1 MAEQNTLEEIVECI
15 EAKKSFLIEAGA
27 GSGKTRSLVDTLK
40 YILETNAES
49 LSKNQQ
55 EIACI
60 TYTNVAKDEIIS
72 RIDSNPL
79 VLVCTIHEFLWHII
93 KNYQAELK
101 SEVVVLNGSTDEEEN
116 KRLQSVLAAKK
127 IEYSQFGRN
136 FEYGQISHDEVIK
149 LASVLFEKYP
159 KIYRVVAS
167 KFPYILVD
175 EYQDTEEKVVTLLV
189 DKLLPA
195 NEGKLVVGFFGDSMQ
210 KIYNSGVG
218 KITNPALKPITKTEN
233 YRCSKEVIDLL
244 NKIRP
249 ELQQTPGTEVK
260 QGSKS
265 FFTSTSL
272 EDDNYTK
279 VIDHLD
285 KQGWDKSQTKILM
298 LTHKGI
304 ADKLAY
310 SSILKAYDTLS
321 FGRDKLMRREEP
333 YSKLF
338 DKIERLAYF
347 YENKQYG
354 EFLYLLGRVGLH
366 LSKHDEKIAVK
377 RLMDELSN
385 LRKTST
391 IETVLTYVFSNK
403 ILTKPQDIKD
413 FESKIANEGDVSDS
427 TEKKRKFYNLLKEVP
442 YKEVTGVNNYVEE
455 KTPFSTKHGVKGAE
469 YENVVVVIDDS
480 SWNQYKFNDVFSGN
494 RSNAARYERTLNLFY
509 VCCSRAK
516 NNLSVVALS
525 AFDANAVSK
534 AEDWFGVE
542 NVYSIEDL

>member
-1 MAEQNTLEEIVECI
+1 M
-15 EAKKSFLIEAGA
+15 
-27 GSGKTRSLVDTLK
+27 
-40 YILETNAES
+40 
-49 LSKNQQ
+49 
-55 EIACI
+55 
-60 TYTNVAKDEIIS
+60 
-72 RIDSNPL
+72 
-79 VLVCTIHEFLWHII
+79 
-93 KNYQAELK
+93 
-101 SEVVVLNGSTDEEEN
+101 
-116 KRLQSVLAAKK
+116 
-127 IEYSQFGRN
+127 
-136 FEYGQISHDEVIK
+136 
-149 LASVLFEKYP
+149 
-159 KIYRVVAS
+159 
-167 KFPYILVD
+167 
-175 EYQDTEEKVVTLLV
+175 LV

>member
-1 MAEQNTLEEIVECI
+1 MAEQNTLEEIIECI

-27 GSGKTRSLVDTLK
+27 GSGKTRSLIDTLK

-49 LSKNQQ
+49 LSKDQQ

-72 RIDSNPL
+72 RIDSNPF

-101 SEVVVLNGSTDEEEN
+101 NEVIILNGSTDEEEN
-116 KRLQSVLAAKK
+116 ERLRKVLATKK

-136 FEYGQISHDEVIK
+136 FEYGQISHNEVIN
-149 LASVLFEKYP
+149 LSSALFEKYP
-159 KIYRVVAS
+159 KIYRVVAN

-175 EYQDTEEKVVTLLV
+175 EYQDTEDKVVTLLV

-218 KITNPALKPITKTEN
+218 KITNPILKPITKTEN
-233 YRCSKEVIDLL
+233 YRCSGEVIDLL

-249 ELQQTPGTEVK
+249 ELQQIPGAGIKE
-260 QGSKS
+260 GSVS
-265 FFTSTSL
+265 FFKCNSVD
-272 EDDNYTK
+272 DDNYTK

-285 KQGWDKSQTKILM
+285 KQGWDQSQTKILM

-310 SSILKAYDTLS
+310 SNILKAYDTLS

-333 YSKLF
+333 FSKLF
-338 DKIERLAYF
+338 DKIERLTYF

-354 EFLYLLGRVGLH
+354 EFLHLLGRIGLR
-366 LSKHDEKIAVK
+366 LSKHDEKVATKQLI
-377 RLMDELSN
+377 DELN
-385 LRKTST
+385 KLRKTAT
-391 IETVLTYVFSNK
+391 IETVLAYIFDKK

-413 FESKIANEGDVSDS
+413 FESKISNTEDESDS
-427 TEKKRKFYNLLKEVP
+427 TEKKRKFYDLLKAVP
-442 YKEVTGVNNYVEE
+442 YKEVTGVNDYVEE

-494 RSNAARYERTLNLFY
+494 KSNIARYERTLNLLY

-516 NNLSVVALS
+516 INLSVVVLS
-525 AFDANAVSK
+525 TFDADAISK
-534 AEDWFGVE
+534 AEEWFGAE
-542 NVYSIEDL
+542 NVLEIESL

>member
-1 MAEQNTLEEIVECI
+1 MAEQNTLEEIIECI

-27 GSGKTRSLVDTLK
+27 GSGKTRSLIDTLK
-40 YILETNAES
+40 YILETNADS
-49 LSKNQQ
+49 LSKDQQ

-72 RIDSNPL
+72 RIDSNPF
-79 VLVCTIHEFLWHII
+79 VLVCTIHEFLWHVI

-101 SEVVVLNGSTDEEEN
+101 NEVIILNGSTDEEEN
-116 KRLQSVLAAKK
+116 ERLRKVLATKK

-136 FEYGQISHDEVIK
+136 FEYGQISHNEVIN
-149 LASVLFEKYP
+149 LSSTLFEKYP
-159 KIYRVVAS
+159 KIYRVVAN

-175 EYQDTEEKVVTLLV
+175 EYQDTEDKVVTLLV

-218 KITNPALKPITKTEN
+218 KITNPILKPITKTEN
-233 YRCSKEVIDLL
+233 YRCSGEVIDLL

-249 ELQQTPGTEVK
+249 ELQQIPGAGIKE
-260 QGSKS
+260 GSVS
-265 FFTSTSL
+265 FFKCNSVD
-272 EDDNYTK
+272 DDNYTR

-285 KQGWDKSQTKILM
+285 KQGWDQSLTKILM

-310 SSILKAYDTLS
+310 SNILKAYDTLS

-333 YSKLF
+333 FSKLF
-338 DKIERLAYF
+338 DKIERLTYF

-354 EFLYLLGRVGLH
+354 EFLHLLGRIGLR
-366 LSKHDEKIAVK
+366 LSKHDEKVATKQLI
-377 RLMDELSN
+377 DELN
-385 LRKTST
+385 KLRKTAT
-391 IETVLTYVFSNK
+391 IETVLAYIFDKK

-413 FESKIANEGDVSDS
+413 FESKISNTEDESDS
-427 TEKKRKFYNLLKEVP
+427 TEKKRKFYDLLKAVP
-442 YKEVTGVNNYVEE
+442 YKEVTGVNDYVEE

-469 YENVVVVIDDS
+469 YKNVVVVIDDS

-494 RSNAARYERTLNLFY
+494 KSNIARYERTLNLLY

-516 NNLSVVALS
+516 INLSVVVLS
-525 AFDANAVSK
+525 TFDADAISK
-534 AEDWFGVE
+534 AEEWFGAE
-542 NVYSIEDL
+542 NVHEIESL